1 LIITM
6 PQAKQQI
13 LDKEGTVINAGDTVT
28 TAARSRKHRGVVDA
42 VVITA
47 EDAAE
52 HGVNNPPK
60 IIFDDEAGMFESIR
74 GSVEHG
80 LTLDPAGNRFVQNPK
95 ALLVE
100 KKAE

>member
-1 LIITM
+1 M

-13 LDKEGTVINAGDTVT
+13 LDKEGTVIKEGDIVT

-60 IIFDDEAGMFESIR
+60 IIFDDEE
-74 GSVEHG
+74 
-80 LTLDPAGNRFVQNPK
+80 GNRFVQNPK

>member
-1 LIITM
+1 M

-13 LDKEGTVINAGDTVT
+13 VDKEGTVIKEGDTVT

-60 IIFDDEAGMFESIR
+60 IIFDDEEGTSNYVQASQ
-74 GSVEHG
+74 EHWM
-80 LTLDPAGNRFVQNPK
+80 TVDDNP
-95 ALLVE
+95 
-100 KKAE
+100 